1 MKAFE
6 DTITSMKDIQKIS
19 KGQLRKVGL
28 GHDESYEKNQYHT
41 YSMNMINTEKTYFF
55 NDNSSSHNQ
64 QRNTDVGT
72 Y

>member
-28 GHDESYEKNQYHT
+28 GHDESYE
-41 YSMNMINTEKTYFF
+41 
-55 NDNSSSHNQ
+55 
-64 QRNTDVGT
+64 
-72 Y
+72 